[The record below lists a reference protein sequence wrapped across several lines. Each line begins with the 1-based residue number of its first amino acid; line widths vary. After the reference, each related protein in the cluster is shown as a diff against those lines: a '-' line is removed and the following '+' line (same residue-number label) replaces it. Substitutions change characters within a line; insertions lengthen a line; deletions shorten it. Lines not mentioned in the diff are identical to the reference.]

1 MIIFWRGLAISLIL
15 FVTIVMINLANQM
28 LILMYMAPDSI
39 QQQLWIVLG
48 ICLLVGFLISITW
61 RILT

>member
-1 MIIFWRGLAISLIL
+1 MITFWRGLAISLIL
-15 FVTIVMINLANQM
+15 FVAIVMITLANQM
-28 LILMYMAPDSI
+28 LILMYCAPDSI

-61 RILT
+61 RIFR

>member
-1 MIIFWRGLAISLIL
+1 MTTFWCGLAISLIL
-15 FVTIVMINLANQM
+15 FVAIVMITLANQM

-39 QQQLWIVLG
+39 QQQLWVVLG

-61 RILT
+61 RILN